1 MAQLIDGKAIAA
13 AIRTETAA
21 ESAAFRSAGVTPK
34 LAVILVGD
42 DPASGQYVRNKE
54 KACAEAGIVSETIR
68 LPGSSDT
75 AALLDRIRL
84 LNEDP
89 AVHGLLVQVPLPKQI
104 DEAAVLL
111 AVSPEKDVDCFHPLN
126 VGRLIAGFDADSF
139 VPCTPAGIVEMLM
152 RSGNPPAGKRVV
164 IVGRSAI
171 VGKPLALLLMG
182 KGPSADATVTVCHTR
197 TPDLAVFTRTADILV
212 AAAGRPE
219 MIRGDMVRSG
229 AVVIDV
235 GTNRVPDPTGAK
247 PYRWV
252 GDVCFDEVF
261 PKASHISPVPG
272 GVGPMTIAMLL
283 RNTLTACRRHER
295 SRST

>member
-13 AIRTETAA
+13 AIRAETAA
-21 ESAAFRSAGVTPK
+21 ESAAFRSAGVTPR
-34 LAVILVGD
+34 LAVVLVGD

-54 KACAEAGIVSETIR
+54 KACAEAGIVSETVR
-68 LPGSSDT
+68 LPQSTDT
-75 AALLDRIRL
+75 AGLLDTIRR
-84 LNEDP
+84 LNADP
-89 AVHGLLVQVPLPKQI
+89 MVHGLLVQVPLPKQI

-126 VGRLIAGFDADSF
+126 VGRLISGFDADSF

-197 TPDLAVFTRTADILV
+197 TPDLAVFTRAADILV

-219 MIRGDMVRSG
+219 MIRGDMVRPG

-235 GTNRVPDPTGAK
+235 GTNRVSDPTGAK
-247 PYRWV
+247 PFRWV
-252 GDVCFDEVF
+252 GDVCFEEVA

-283 RNTLTACRRHER
+283 KNTLTACRRSER
-295 SRST
+295 SRKT

>member
-1 MAQLIDGKAIAA
+1 LAELIDGKAIAA
-13 AIRTETAA
+13 VIRAEAAA
-21 ESAAFRSAGVTPK
+21 ESAAFRKRGLAPK
-34 LAVILVGD
+34 LTVILVGD

-54 KACAEAGIVSETIR
+54 KACAEAGIVSETLR
-68 LPGSSDT
+68 LPASTDT
-75 AALLDRIRL
+75 EALLGTIGR

-89 AVHGLLVQVPLPKQI
+89 GVHGLLVQVPLPRHI
-104 DEAAVLL
+104 DEAAVLF

-126 VGRLIAGFDADSF
+126 VGRLIAGLDPDSF

-197 TPDLAVFTRTADILV
+197 TPGLAAMTRTADILV

-219 MIRGDMVRSG
+219 MIRGDMVRPG

-235 GTNRVPDPTGAK
+235 GTNRVSDPTGAK
-247 PYRWV
+247 PFRWV
-252 GDVCFDEVF
+252 GDVCFGEVF
-261 PKASHISPVPG
+261 PVASHLSPVPG

-295 SRST
+295 SRAT

>member
-1 MAQLIDGKAIAA
+1 LAELIDGKAIAA
-13 AIRTETAA
+13 VIRAEAAA
-21 ESAAFRSAGVTPK
+21 ESAAFRKRGLAPK
-34 LAVILVGD
+34 LTVILVGD

-54 KACAEAGIVSETIR
+54 KACAEAGIVSETLR
-68 LPGSSDT
+68 LPASTDT
-75 AALLDRIRL
+75 EALLGTIRR

-89 AVHGLLVQVPLPKQI
+89 GVHGLLVQVPLPRHI
-104 DEAAVLL
+104 DEAAVLF

-126 VGRLIAGFDADSF
+126 VGRLIAGLDPDSF

-197 TPDLAVFTRTADILV
+197 TPGLAAMTRTADILV

-219 MIRGDMVRSG
+219 MIRGDMVRPG

-235 GTNRVPDPTGAK
+235 GTNRVSDPTGAK
-247 PYRWV
+247 PFRWV
-252 GDVCFDEVF
+252 GDVCFGEVF
-261 PKASHISPVPG
+261 PVASHLSPVPG

-295 SRST
+295 SRAT